1 MHHRSLLSII
11 YQSLPC
17 IHHLSVL
24 SINLPSIKLFSCT
37 TYHHAI
43 ISINPS
49 THHLSI
55 HPCLLSNV
63 YLHYHLWIH
72 LYLPSI
78 DLPFLWIHPPI
89 IYLHIQLSRLS
100 TYPFT
105 HRHLSSRIN
114 LSICPQST
122 YPSICVYNLPIH
134 HLSQLFIH
142 RLSLLPTYHLSI
154 GLSLPS
160 ITDQPIYLHYHL
172 SIYHFYQSSH
182 PSTIYPY
189 IYPPIQPSSVYNVY
203 LPTHSTSIYR
213 VSLPTHSTTVCL
225 SSLSAHTF
233 NNHLSCLSTHPFNHC
248 LSIKSVCAHIQP
260 SSIMSIYPPIQPA
273 SVYHVYLPTHSTTA

>member
-11 YQSLPC
+11 YQSLPR

-37 TYHHAI
+37 TYHQAI

-78 DLPFLWIHPPI
+78 DLPFLWTHPPI
-89 IYLHIQLSRLS
+89 IYLRIQLSRLS

-105 HRHLSSRIN
+105 HRPPIISHQSIYKPTIN
-114 LSICPQST
+114 LSIYLCVQPAN
-122 YPSICVYNLPIH
+122 PS
-134 HLSQLFIH
+134 
-142 RLSLLPTYHLSI
+142 SI
-154 GLSLPS
+154 
-160 ITDQPIYLHYHL
+160 
-172 SIYHFYQSSH
+172 
-182 PSTIYPY
+182 STIYPPSISTTNIPSINRSASTLY
-189 IYPPIQPSSVYNVY
+189 HRPTYLSALSPIN
-203 LPTHSTSIYR
+203 LPLLSINPATHQLSIHTSI
-213 VSLPTHSTTVCL
+213 
-225 SSLSAHTF
+225 
-233 NNHLSCLSTHPFNHC
+233 HPFNH
-248 LSIKSVCAHIQP
+248 L
-260 SSIMSIYPPIQPA
+260 SIMSLYP
-273 SVYHVYLPTHSTTA
+273 SVRLYYLPISTINLCNLSPIH